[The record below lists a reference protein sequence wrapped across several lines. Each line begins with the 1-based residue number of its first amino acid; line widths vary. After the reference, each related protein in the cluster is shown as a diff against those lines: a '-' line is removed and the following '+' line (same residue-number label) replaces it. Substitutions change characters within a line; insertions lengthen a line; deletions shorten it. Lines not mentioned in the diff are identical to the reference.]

1 MIWSALLAAI
11 ILAAPVVLWIFII
24 KPRLRGSV
32 TDIGGDLDSWW
43 QRSKARVYAFRTF
56 VVGAVGYYTSE
67 IPGALQAF
75 GLLDISWMS
84 ADVRFYIGL
93 ATIAGM
99 MLVRAYSTTP
109 VNTAER

>member
-1 MIWSALLAAI
+1 MKITLAIAI
-11 ILAAPVVLWIFII
+11 LTAPVALWFFVIQ
-24 KPRLRGSV
+24 PRLGGSV
-32 TDIGGDLDSWW
+32 WNVGASLDGAWE
-43 QRSKARVYAFRTF
+43 RFKARIYAFRTF
-56 VVGAVGYYTSE
+56 VVGAIGYYTSE

-109 VNTAER
+109 VNTPER